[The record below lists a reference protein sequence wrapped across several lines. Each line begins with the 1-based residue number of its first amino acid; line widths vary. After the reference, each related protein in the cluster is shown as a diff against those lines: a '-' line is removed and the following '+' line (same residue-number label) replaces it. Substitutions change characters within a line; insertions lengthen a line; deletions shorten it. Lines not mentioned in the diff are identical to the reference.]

1 MSAGYYNHTLVVRP
15 AVQVAVSADGTNP
28 LPATPG
34 GGSTSICANSAFATT
49 LLAINQGTGPMTFL
63 YNVRQNNISGSILQ
77 SNVSSGAISA
87 GGTIYSAAAG
97 SLPAGTYF
105 IETLSI
111 ADNQGCQ
118 VQPVIMSAGYYNHTL
133 DVRPA
138 VDITTQP
145 TKVGRKVALNLP
157 AEPYTITVASNSSIT
172 YQWYSNTTASNSGGV
187 LIAGATSNS
196 YTPPTSTA
204 YTAYFYCVVSNGSCS
219 KASNVSE
226 VFIVCN

>member
-1 MSAGYYNHTLVVRP
+1 MS
-15 AVQVAVSADGTNP
+15 
-28 LPATPG
+28 
-34 GGSTSICANSAFATT
+34 
-49 LLAINQGTGPMTFL
+49 LLAINQGTGPMTFV
-63 YNVRQNNISGSILQ
+63 YNLRQNNISGTIIQ
-77 SNVSSGAISA
+77 SSVSSGSISA

-97 SLPAGTYF
+97 TLTAGTYF

-111 ADNQGCQ
+111 TDAMGCS

-133 DVRPA
+133 VVRPSIE
-138 VDITTQP
+138 ITTQP

-157 AEPYTITVASNSSIT
+157 AEPYTITATANSSLT
-172 YQWYSNTTASNSGGV
+172 YQWYSNTTASNAGGV

-219 KASNVSE
+219 RASDVSE